1 MTLCDPEV
9 EHVLVMAL
17 SQSFALRDEHNLW
30 LSCAQNMFGLYFALS
45 NLNLIL
51 LIGHNTFLPS
61 AHVQGTSIVRL
72 FGFEKTVV
80 L

>member
-1 MTLCDPEV
+1 MCDPEV
-9 EHVLVMAL
+9 EHGLVMAL

-51 LIGHNTFLPS
+51 PS
-61 AHVQGTSIVRL
+61 LALLQ
-72 FGFEKTVV
+72 FQKCC
-80 L
+80 